1 MLAKVE
7 VVVGDITDQDVDAV
21 VNAANRWL
29 ASGGGVCGAIFA
41 AAGYEEMEKHCANL
55 KRAEGI
61 ETVAVGQSVVT
72 PAGNL
77 KAKWVI
83 HTVGPEYGQNHGRD
97 AELLA
102 SCYFTILAVAE
113 EKGMKSVAIPAIS
126 TGIFG
131 YPPGDAAKVASTT
144 ILENMGTLK
153 NVREV
158 RLVFL
163 TTADLEIFRKN
174 SILEV

>member
-1 MLAKVE
+1 MVAKVWAA
-7 VVVGDITDQDVDAV
+7 VGDITEQDVDAV

-29 ASGGGVCGAIFA
+29 ASGAGVCGAIFA
-41 AAGYEEMEKHCANL
+41 AAGYEEMRKHCSNL
-55 KRAEGI
+55 LRAEGI
-61 ETVAVGQSVVT
+61 EAVPVGQSVVT
-72 PAGNL
+72 PGGKL

-102 SCYFTILAVAE
+102 SCYLTILTAAE

-131 YPPGDAAKVASTT
+131 YPPVEAAKVASST
-144 ILENMGTLK
+144 ILKEIGTLK
-153 NVREV
+153 TVQEV
-158 RLVFL
+158 RLVFFQA
-163 TTADLEIFRKN
+163 ADLEVFKSN
-174 SILEV
+174 SVLAV